1 MNLLRI
7 RNFVSKLELPTD
19 DSLMFMAGM
28 AIGNLFPRIE
38 EAIATSPGSRN
49 STVIGH
55 NHLTQAQTEQKQS
68 NTPVEG
74 SQVIEEDPTVAH
86 ALGFSD
92 VQWLADK
99 LGVSVESETATV
111 EPLGV
116 AVRTPFVVFNGWKI
130 TVQEQR
136 EGRKTKYLLFAVN
149 GEIEGRGVAN
159 ARPHAVNWIKKHC
172 K

>member
-38 EAIATSPGSRN
+38 EAITASPDSGN
-49 STVIGH
+49 SAVAYQPQL
-55 NHLTQAQTEQKQS
+55 NEKQPHQQQGD
-68 NTPVEG
+68 NPV
-74 SQVIEEDPTVAH
+74 VIEEDPTVAH

-116 AVRTPFVVFNGWKI
+116 VVRTPFLVFNGWKI
-130 TVQEQR
+130 TVQEER
-136 EGRKTKYLLFAVN
+136 EGRKTKYLLFAVK
-149 GEIEGRGVAN
+149 GEEEQHQVAT

>member
-7 RNFVSKLELPTD
+7 RTFVSRLELPTD

-28 AIGNLFPRIE
+28 AIGNLLPRIE
-38 EAIATSPGSRN
+38 EAIAASPGSVN
-49 STVIGH
+49 SAVSYE
-55 NHLTQAQTEQKQS
+55 TQSSDAQTTQQQS
-68 NTPVEG
+68 ATPVE
-74 SQVIEEDPTVAH
+74 VIGEEPYAAH

-99 LGVSVESETATV
+99 LGVSVESETAIV

-116 AVRTPFVVFNGWKI
+116 VRTPFVVFNGWKI

-136 EGRKTKYLLFAVN
+136 EGSKTKYLLYAVKD
-149 GEIEGRGVAN
+149 GQEQRELAN
-159 ARPHAVNWIKKHC
+159 ASTHAFNWIKKHC
-172 K
+172 VGADE